1 MGVLSWSLGLSGNG
15 WRVSTKES
23 LTCYL
28 HITSQTNHLLIPLN
42 PLLHCFTPSYYNIAS
57 YHFFLILHCHTTLL
71 IYHYIALYHFF
82 KILQCFTTH
91 LFYQYIASYHP
102 FLSLHCLITLLLII
116 TLHNSTSFIFT
127 LCILFSSFIKA
138 SLIFICVILLFLIGF
153 LFFWKYDDAH
163 KT

>member
-57 YHFFLILHCHTTLL
+57 YHFFLILHCLTTLL
-71 IYHYIALYHFF
+71 IYHYIA
-82 KILQCFTTH
+82 
-91 LFYQYIASYHP
+91 SYHS
-102 FLSLHCLITLLLII
+102 FFIITLPHNTSFII

>member
-1 MGVLSWSLGLSGNG
+1 MVTGLIWEWLTGLYKGKPNMLPPHHLTNQSPPH
-15 WRVSTKES
+15 STQS
-23 LTCYL
+23 I
-28 HITSQTNHLLIPLN
+28 IT
-42 PLLHCFTPSYYNIAS
+42 LLHTTPSYHNIAS
-57 YHFFLILHCHTTLL
+57 YHFFLILHCLTTLL

-153 LFFWKYDDAH
+153 LFF
-163 KT
+163 